1 MTARSAFL
9 LGAAALATCSDPA
22 QGGKPPPRVSACS
35 VARLV
40 AVGPRL
46 EGIADSGVAA
56 TYSNKLHQVS
66 YDPIPGLQASRP
78 GDRVRLCV
86 VSRPKGCPPGD
97 ARGAVYSA
105 TNLRT
110 GQRWKA
116 ADSSHRCGGA

>member
-1 MTARSAFL
+1 MTLRVVPFM
-9 LGAAALATCSDPA
+9 AAALLAAGATEA
-22 QGGKPPPRVSACS
+22 GGAPPRAPSCS

-40 AVGPRL
+40 AVGSRL
-46 EGIADSGVAA
+46 EGKPDSGMFAS
-56 TYSNKLHQVS
+56 YSNKLRQVS

-97 ARGAVYSA
+97 VRGAVYGA

-110 GQRWKA
+110 GQRWRA